1 MHVFLTRPADAA
13 HSWRLWWASLR
24 ADIMSGF
31 FGDSFLATRLRA
43 LAPDHYEF
51 FDGFHQ
57 ETRGVLVVK

>member
-43 LAPDHYEF
+43 LAPDHY
-51 FDGFHQ
+51 
-57 ETRGVLVVK
+57 